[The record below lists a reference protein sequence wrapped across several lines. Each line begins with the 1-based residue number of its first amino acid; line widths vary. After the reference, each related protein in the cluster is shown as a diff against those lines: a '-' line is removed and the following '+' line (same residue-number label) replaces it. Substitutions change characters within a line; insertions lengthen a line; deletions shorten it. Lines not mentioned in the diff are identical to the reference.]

1 MRRGAK
7 IFLAASLVAQVAA
20 LARYVI
26 LARMLG
32 PAELGLAATL
42 ILTAQFFESLSD
54 TGANRYVVQDARG
67 DTREVMGLVHA
78 VLAGRGVLLAGALA
92 LTAGFVADLY
102 KAPILAPGLIALGLT
117 QVLLGFQNLDVRR
130 VQRNGDFRPEAVMTL
145 ASEVISAVVI
155 GVAAWIVRDHT
166 AVIYGLTAR
175 ALIMVI
181 VSHVMAERRYGWA
194 FGKADAAAF
203 TRFASPLFLNG
214 VLLFFGSQGDRILV
228 GASLGAEGLGYYSA
242 IILLVYYPAAALSR
256 FIASLHL
263 PQVARTREI
272 PEKFLREREQLGGR
286 CVLLGVAVILGFAV
300 AGPILAP
307 LLYGQAF
314 AQPLPLFAGLAL
326 VQAVRLARTWPTT
339 LALGTGDSFTVLA
352 ANVVRMVAIP
362 VALFAYAAW
371 PSVYAIVGAFALG
384 ELLALA
390 AALIYLRI
398 HRVVTARR
406 EFIRA
411 SLFAITGGGAVLV
424 SAAVQM
430 QAWAWAAALAAALV
444 ATLGLQ
450 AWTER
455 PTLLHAWTLFRARI
469 LRRA

>member
-145 ASEVISAVVI
+145 ASEVISAIVI

-242 IILLVYYPAAALSR
+242 VILLIYYPAAALSR
-256 FIASLHL
+256 FVASIHM
-263 PQVARTREI
+263 PQVARTRDD
-272 PEKFLREREQLGGR
+272 PAKFAREREQLGGR
-286 CVLLGVAVILGFAV
+286 AVLLSTGMLLSFCV
-300 AGPILAP
+300 AGPIFAP
-307 LLYGQAF
+307 LLYGEAF

-326 VQAVRLARTWPTT
+326 LQAVRLARCWPTT

-352 ANVVRMVAIP
+352 SNVVRV
-362 VALFAYAAW
+362 VALPLAILGYSTW
-371 PSVYAIVGAFALG
+371 PSVYAIVGAFIVG

-390 AALIYLRI
+390 TALGLEWRR
-398 HRVVTARR
+398 RVVVARR
-406 EFIRA
+406 EFIR
-411 SLFAITGGGAVLV
+411 SFLFALTGTTAVLISAAAEGRSWSWTAALGAVLV
-424 SAAVQM
+424 VG
-430 QAWAWAAALAAALV
+430 LL
-444 ATLGLQ
+444 LQ